1 MMRQPM
7 RAAPPLHRLPPDDHW
22 EPVGF
27 LAVVL
32 SALVALALLGGGYVA
47 WQAPRW
53 AVEARM
59 GPAPPYALLPDMT
72 LTLGE
77 GRVVDLRVRVEMG
90 KRSDLAAVDAR
101 AGRIAD
107 RLVDRIADLEPADLQ
122 GIEGADRVKRAVE
135 GAVERELR
143 GADVRKVLV
152 DVMIVR

>member
-1 MMRQPM
+1 MMRHPM
-7 RAAPPLHRLPPDDHW
+7 RAAPPLHPLPASDHR

-27 LAVVL
+27 LTVVL
-32 SALVALALLGGGYVA
+32 SALLALTLLGGGYVA
-47 WQAPRW
+47 WQAPRR

-59 GPAPPYALLPDMT
+59 GPVPPYALLPDMT

-90 KRSDLAAVDAR
+90 NRADLAAVDAR

-107 RLVDRIADLEPADLQ
+107 RLVDRVAELEPSDLQ
-122 GIEGADRVKRAVE
+122 GIEGVDRVKRAVE